1 MENDR
6 APQEIEALTREV
18 ARLEQVVAE
27 KRFDESRVSRSSD
40 EPPLGFRIPQAF

>member
-1 MENDR
+1 MDNDH

-27 KRFDESRVSRSSD
+27 KRFDESRSVDYVDRSS
-40 EPPLGFRIPQAF
+40 LKQRI